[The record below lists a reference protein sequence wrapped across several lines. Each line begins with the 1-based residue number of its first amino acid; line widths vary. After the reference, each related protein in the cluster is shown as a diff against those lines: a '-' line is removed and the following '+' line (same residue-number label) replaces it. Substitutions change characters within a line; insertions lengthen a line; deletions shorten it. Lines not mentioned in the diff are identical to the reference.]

1 MTRFGARS
9 TLVPGLALIAG
20 GMIWFARAPIH
31 ASYVVDVMPAMVLIG
46 LGAGTCFPSLMTLAM
61 SGATQADAGLASG
74 LVNTTMQVGGAL
86 GLAVLASIGSY
97 HAAFLTGGVLV
108 VVALAI
114 GVFVL
119 EGASSMR
126 SSTNQGTVAVAEGS

>member
-1 MTRFGARS
+1 
-9 TLVPGLALIAG
+9 
-20 GMIWFARAPIH
+20 
-31 ASYVVDVMPAMVLIG
+31 
-46 LGAGTCFPSLMTLAM
+46 M

-97 HAAFLTGGVLV
+97 HAAFLIGGGLVL
-108 VVALAI
+108 VALAV

-119 EGASSMR
+119 EGAVSMR
-126 SSTNQGTVAVAEGS
+126 SSTNHGTVAVAEAS